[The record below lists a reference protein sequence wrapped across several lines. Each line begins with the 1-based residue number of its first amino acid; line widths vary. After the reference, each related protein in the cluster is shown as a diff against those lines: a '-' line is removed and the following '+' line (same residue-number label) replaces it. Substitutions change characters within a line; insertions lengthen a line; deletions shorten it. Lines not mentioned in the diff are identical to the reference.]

1 MLTNIYLVSDF
12 SDIEASFIQRCE
24 YATMWLIYQVTNRF
38 IVKIINLKY
47 TALSQ
52 TALNSRACC

>member
-12 SDIEASFIQRCE
+12 ADIEASFIQRCE

-47 TALSQ
+47 TA
-52 TALNSRACC
+52 